1 MARCQKKL
9 MPLSLLSI
17 CVVLVQDRDL
27 SREMFTQRLL
37 EAMFLIPVD
46 IFWSGLQHQVT
57 QHPHTLRPLLFA
69 FTGSACLNTWDA
81 RKLSHQSV
89 REARRV
95 LHSFSSRGLMVYSS
109 LSCSLRRQ
117 ARQFPLLWSWSNQET
132 PPSFFFFVY
141 FTCKMVWSRWRQGAA
156 SPPPPSPPPPFLFS
170 IHPAPPVCASF
181 ACIVFEQCAVW
192 TVRSW
197 GNRRASSPPRLLS
210 PASPSDAIKAYVSLK
225 KGDAANRRQTSA
237 TSNMVPSHAH
247 SISTER
253 TDKARPKVCLTVYM
267 YLRGVKS
274 LIRTI
279 PNTSTSFPH
288 LERASLLVHTAS
300 KSIILKIPSCDASI
314 KQWSDWK

>member
-1 MARCQKKL
+1 
-9 MPLSLLSI
+9 
-17 CVVLVQDRDL
+17 
-27 SREMFTQRLL
+27 
-37 EAMFLIPVD
+37 
-46 IFWSGLQHQVT
+46 
-57 QHPHTLRPLLFA
+57 
-69 FTGSACLNTWDA
+69 
-81 RKLSHQSV
+81 
-89 REARRV
+89 
-95 LHSFSSRGLMVYSS
+95 
-109 LSCSLRRQ
+109 
-117 ARQFPLLWSWSNQET
+117 
-132 PPSFFFFVY
+132 
-141 FTCKMVWSRWRQGAA
+141 MVWSRWRQGAA

-314 KQWSDWK
+314 KQWIYSRLEVKEAKRAETNQKKNWYGENKMHFSLFFFFFFCYLGLYMGDKLTVVCTHF

>member
-117 ARQFPLLWSWSNQET
+117 ARQFLLLWSWSNQET
-132 PPSFFFFVY
+132 PPPFFFFCIFYLQDGLISLKTGCRFPTTTITTTAISLFHPPSTPRLCFFCMHCLWTMRCLNSALVR
-141 FTCKMVWSRWRQGAA
+141 KQARKLAA
-156 SPPPPSPPPPFLFS
+156 SSFITRFS
-170 IHPAPPVCASF
+170 
-181 ACIVFEQCAVW
+181 
-192 TVRSW
+192 
-197 GNRRASSPPRLLS
+197 
-210 PASPSDAIKAYVSLK
+210 
-225 KGDAANRRQTSA
+225 
-237 TSNMVPSHAH
+237 
-247 SISTER
+247 
-253 TDKARPKVCLTVYM
+253 
-267 YLRGVKS
+267 
-274 LIRTI
+274 
-279 PNTSTSFPH
+279 
-288 LERASLLVHTAS
+288 
-300 KSIILKIPSCDASI
+300 
-314 KQWSDWK
+314 QWRY